1 METTLF
7 YLLRVT
13 ITATIL
19 YLFFKFILS
28 KRTFHAINRIVV
40 LCMVVMTL
48 VLPLF
53 TIKLPEITFSQPK
66 VETATTQLTIEE
78 ALAYLNATNYSNTTV
93 VTPTPAAEIP
103 WIKILSVIYLIGLTI
118 ALLRFVISFI
128 RMSRIIRQTQ
138 KVRLDDKSLLCI
150 SDKKVSPF
158 SWMKY
163 IVLSK
168 DDFADESKDIIRHEQ
183 AHVAFGHS
191 YDLLFLD
198 LYSLVFWFNPFAWLL
213 RLELQTIHEYQAD
226 EKVLAEGANAKNYHL
241 SLIRQCVGEYKFA
254 LANNFEYNNLHKR
267 IKMTMKTKSSSHQ
280 KWLYG
285 TIGLSVMLCIVV
297 LSFSGLKAKAAD
309 LKEMIQSE
317 LLPTDSI
324 KKSTPAVIRI
334 RKVAVKNNETVTPQ
348 IIVRDTVARDTKI
361 KIRTSQNEDIRVV
374 GYGTLNG
381 AKPLII
387 VDGKES
393 FNGMSSIDENNISG
407 IQVLKDASATKLY
420 GEKGKDGVILITTKK
435 NSNQSNKNGEITIVG
450 KEEMRKL
457 AEQQSKLV
465 LSQLNGQVSGS
476 KPLIIIDGEEST
488 KPIDQNKIEN
498 IEVLKGKFAVD
509 KYGDKGKDGVVV
521 VTTKK
526 NLTTSKKTEEIK
538 VIGYRSLTG
547 AQPLIL
553 VDGKEAPDNYMQNVV
568 PETIGSMTVLKDASS
583 TAVYG
588 SKGKNGV
595 ILITTKKNAVDP
607 QSKLNYNRIFHNNLS
622 VPGKNKLVSD
632 LPRLELVDGKEVPT
646 NFMQTVSE
654 DDIESITVLKDTAAT
669 RLYGE
674 KGKNGAILIKMKKK

>member
-7 YLLRVT
+7 YLLRVS
-13 ITATIL
+13 IAATIL

-40 LCMVVMTL
+40 LCMVVMTF

-103 WIKILSVIYLIGLTI
+103 WIKILGVIYLIGLTV

-128 RMSRIIRQTQ
+128 RMSRIIRQTK
-138 KVRLDDKSLLCI
+138 KVRLDNNSLLCI

-158 SWMKY
+158 SWMKFV
-163 IVLSK
+163 VLSK
-168 DDFADESKDIIRHEQ
+168 DDFTDESKDIIRHEQ

-267 IKMTMKTKSSSHQ
+267 IKMTMSTKSSSRQ

-297 LSFSGLKAKAAD
+297 LSFNGLKAKAAD

-324 KKSTPAVIRI
+324 KKSTPTVIRI
-334 RKVAVKNNETVTPQ
+334 RKVAENNNETVTPQ

-387 VDGKES
+387 VDGLES
-393 FNGMSSIDENNISG
+393 SEDINPKDVDRV
-407 IQVLKDASATKLY
+407 QVLKDASATKLY
-420 GEKGKDGVILITTKK
+420 GEKGKNGVILVTTRKK
-435 NSNQSNKNGEITIVG
+435 FPKTAIDE
-450 KEEMRKL
+450 
-457 AEQQSKLV
+457 SK
-465 LSQLNGQVSGS
+465 
-476 KPLIIIDGEEST
+476 IIIGPPGDEEWH
-488 KPIDQNKIEN
+488 
-498 IEVLKGKFAVD
+498 
-509 KYGDKGKDGVVV
+509 
-521 VTTKK
+521 K
-526 NLTTSKKTEEIK
+526 N
-538 VIGYRSLTG
+538 
-547 AQPLIL
+547 QPAILIF
-553 VDGKEAPDNYMQNVV
+553 VDGKEM
-568 PETIGSMTVLKDASS
+568 SMNDVKVENIES
-583 TAVYG
+583 
-588 SKGKNGV
+588 
-595 ILITTKKNAVDP
+595 
-607 QSKLNYNRIFHNNLS
+607 LS
-622 VPGKNKLVSD
+622 VNRDFATIRDSMKV
-632 LPRLELVDGKEVPT
+632 
-646 NFMQTVSE
+646 
-654 DDIESITVLKDTAAT
+654 IKDTAMISKFIKP
-669 RLYGE
+669 GIS
-674 KGKNGAILIKMKKK
+674 GVISIKMKKK